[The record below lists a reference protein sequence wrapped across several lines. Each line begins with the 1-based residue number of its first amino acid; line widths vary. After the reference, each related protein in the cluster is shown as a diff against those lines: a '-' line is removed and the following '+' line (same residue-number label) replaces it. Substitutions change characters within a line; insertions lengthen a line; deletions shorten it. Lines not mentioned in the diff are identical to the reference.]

1 MKKIFCA
8 RCETFPPKI
17 KLFVYM
23 STTSKIAIGVGLA
36 SGALLAAWLL
46 TGTRKEKTKKL
57 IVKGTARLKETLK
70 AEDQAK
76 KIFDDSEIHYV

>member
-1 MKKIFCA
+1 MW
-8 RCETFPPKI
+8 RETFQQKI

-23 STTSKIAIGVGLA
+23 NTTSKIAIGVGLA

-57 IVKGTARLKETLK
+57 LVKGTERLQKTLK
-70 AEDQAK
+70 TENQSEV
-76 KIFDDSEIHYV
+76 FDDSEVHYV